1 MRGIFLNLVCGYG
14 IVPLIMKFNAKGDDR
29 NVKYCIRSFCVIK
42 DTYEKGISHGD
53 NIRSIMLEITDQIPT
68 RSFPVSERVLISSF
82 ILQMLNREER
92 LELSRQLLEEQVNAQ
107 RVKLNHWS
115 TITAQSSQIDTGYIA
130 QHLVSLQTQIAGQ
143 GMRGKGDDLS
153 DGSEVKSANFLDS
166 LDKKGATAPR
176 WNFTA
181 VTRSIM
187 EEFLNYSSLYLL
199 SMDLNTHGR
208 FRVRIWKINVL
219 EHDILRSRYI
229 EWMNTLGYS
238 KFDSDKE
245 EGVNF
250 QLFPPR
256 SQTDDNF
263 ARHGNGR
270 KNGFSKLEIP
280 LEDYNGTRLIFKA
293 EDINDEIVIS
303 KF

>member
-1 MRGIFLNLVCGYG
+1 MSNNIESLYQVIDDTYG
-14 IVPLIMKFNAKGDDR
+14 KRIERGDD
-29 NVKYCIRSFCVIK
+29 
-42 DTYEKGISHGD
+42 
-53 NIRSIMLEITDQIPT
+53 IRSIMLEITDQIPI
-68 RSFPVSERVLISSF
+68 RVFSVADRVLISSH
-82 ILQMLNREER
+82 ILRMLGREER
-92 LELSRQLLEEQVNAQ
+92 LELSKQLLEEQVNAQ
-107 RVKLNHWS
+107 RIKLNHWS

-181 VTRSIM
+181 VTRNIM
-187 EEFLNYSSLYLL
+187 EQFLDYASLYLL
-199 SMDLNTHGR
+199 SMDLNPQNR

-219 EHDILRSRYI
+219 EHDLLRNRYI
-229 EWMNTLGYS
+229 EWMNTLGYA

-256 SQTDDNF
+256 NLTDDDY

-270 KNGFSKLEIP
+270 KNGFAKLQIP
-280 LEDYNGTRLIFKA
+280 LENHSGAELIFKA
-293 EDINDEIVIS
+293 EDVEDEINIS